1 MSEKDQTQVTPQANG
16 AAEPSSQPS
25 AASAA
30 PSEEMVTLTTKQL
43 NERMERAVRS
53 FIKRELGAESADEI
67 KAARGKL
74 ADLERA
80 EEERRKAAMTEQER
94 LQAELAEARRAAD
107 QAAAAAE
114 QARVDLH
121 LTKLFARH
129 GVRNPDYATWRIMD
143 RLNQLPD
150 SEELDEEAF
159 LKELLADQRERVA
172 LGVDA
177 AEPEPRRVE
186 VPPTTTAPAGAA
198 PKPPGPNPV
207 QAPRSAY
214 DLNSSE
220 WSRRKAELGI
230 P

>member
-1 MSEKDQTQVTPQANG
+1 MSEKEATPAPVAAPP
-16 AAEPSSQPS
+16 AAEP
-25 AASAA
+25 A
-30 PSEEMVTLTTKQL
+30 EDTVTLTTKQL
-43 NERMERAVRS
+43 NERMDRAVRS
-53 FIKRELGAESADEI
+53 FLKRELGAESADEI

-80 EEERRKAAMTEQER
+80 EEERRKAAMSEQEK
-94 LQAELAEARRAAD
+94 LQAELAEARKAAE
-107 QAAAAAE
+107 AASAAAE

-143 RLNQLPD
+143 KLNQLPD
-150 SEELDEEAF
+150 SEELDEEAY
-159 LKELLADQRERVA
+159 LRELIADQRERVA

-177 AEPEPRRVE
+177 PAPEPRKVE
-186 VPPTTTAPAGAA
+186 VPPTTTSSTAGA
-198 PKPPGPNPV
+198 PKPPQSNPV
-207 QAPRSAY
+207 QVPRSAY
-214 DLNSSE
+214 DLNASE

>member
-1 MSEKDQTQVTPQANG
+1 MSEKEAPPAPVAAPP
-16 AAEPSSQPS
+16 AAEP
-25 AASAA
+25 A
-30 PSEEMVTLTTKQL
+30 EDTVTLTTKQL

-53 FIKRELGAESADEI
+53 FLKRELGAESADEI

-80 EEERRKAAMTEQER
+80 EEERRKAAMSEQEK
-94 LQAELAEARRAAD
+94 LQAELAEARKAAE
-107 QAAAAAE
+107 AASAAAE

-143 RLNQLPD
+143 KLNQLPD
-150 SEELDEEAF
+150 SEELDEEAY
-159 LKELLADQRERVA
+159 LRELIADQRERVA

-177 AEPEPRRVE
+177 PEPEPRKVE
-186 VPPTTTAPAGAA
+186 VPPTTTASTAGA
-198 PKPPGPNPV
+198 PKPPPSNPV
-207 QAPRSAY
+207 QVPKSAY
-214 DLNSSE
+214 DLNASE